1 MTVIKRFRSES
12 KLEVL
17 HTAQRLRRDITLLM
31 LHDFGVRPKVRELQL
46 ETKGM
51 SPEDGQMFLA
61 IAEKYGISKADAEWP
76 SWLIGKI
83 RDSLFEILRQLVLH
97 VTAANSIYPAE
108 FADAELR
115 RKHQDAAIACCAQLY
130 QELEFSMSVLPVDI
144 TRYAPFLDEVDKE
157 TALIKGWRKSD
168 NKFKRAFSDSASNFA
183 NVNNNGNANYNNASN
198 SNGVRPDFD
207 TVNNE

>member
-17 HTAQRLRRDITLLM
+17 HTAQRLRRDITFLM

-61 IAEKYGISKADAEWP
+61 IAEKYGISKADAECP

-168 NKFKRAFSDSASNFA
+168 NKRYRELRK
-183 NVNNNGNANYNNASN
+183 V
-198 SNGVRPDFD
+198 
-207 TVNNE
+207 

>member
-17 HTAQRLRRDITLLM
+17 HTAQRLRRDITFLM

-97 VTAANSIYPAE
+97 VTAANSIYPAGRRHRV
-108 FADAELR
+108 LR
-115 RKHQDAAIACCAQLY
+115 AALPGAGVFHERAACGHYAVRT
-130 QELEFSMSVLPVDI
+130 FS
-144 TRYAPFLDEVDKE
+144 
-157 TALIKGWRKSD
+157 
-168 NKFKRAFSDSASNFA
+168 
-183 NVNNNGNANYNNASN
+183 
-198 SNGVRPDFD
+198 
-207 TVNNE
+207 

>member
-17 HTAQRLRRDITLLM
+17 HTAQRLRRDITFLM

-168 NKFKRAFSDSASNFA
+168 RVKSCSDPVHKKAHIRQILKFFIIIKLFTICQSYISGGHYTCS
-183 NVNNNGNANYNNASN
+183 
-198 SNGVRPDFD
+198 
-207 TVNNE
+207 

>member
-17 HTAQRLRRDITLLM
+17 HTAQRLRRDITFLM

-97 VTAANSIYPAE
+97 VTAANSIYPAYPAE

-168 NKFKRAFSDSASNFA
+168 REGSFFELDHSYDL
-183 NVNNNGNANYNNASN
+183 
-198 SNGVRPDFD
+198 
-207 TVNNE
+207 